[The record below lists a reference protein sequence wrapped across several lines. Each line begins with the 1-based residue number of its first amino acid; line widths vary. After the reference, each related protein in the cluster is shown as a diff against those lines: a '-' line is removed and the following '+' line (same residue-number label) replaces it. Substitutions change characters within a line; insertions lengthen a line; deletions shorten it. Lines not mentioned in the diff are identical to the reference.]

1 MIGAF
6 FLVKHGVLM
15 AGTIEEKIDELVR
28 PLIEA
33 SELILWGVRYR
44 GGRDSALLQIFIDSK
59 DGVSADTCGDIT
71 NMLSPALDAADI
83 IAPAYILEV
92 SSPGFDRILF
102 TLDQARA
109 YIGKKIKAEVR
120 IPVGGRRKFEGVLE
134 EVTEDNSLKI
144 NDKISG
150 QVEIAFSNISV
161 ARLVPEFSQTGK
173 KPQ

>member
-109 YIGKKIKAEVR
+109 YIGKKIYQ
-120 IPVGGRRKFEGVLE
+120 IIF
-134 EVTEDNSLKI
+134 
-144 NDKISG
+144 
-150 QVEIAFSNISV
+150 
-161 ARLVPEFSQTGK
+161 
-173 KPQ
+173 